1 MIAVLIGPYINKAM
15 KKILYFGM
23 LLSACTNLQA
33 QTQKGRWQVGMQ
45 VGNITY
51 RNHGKD
57 ASKSWSARFTPTAG
71 YFVAKNL
78 LIGTGIPFSINYASV
93 GQSGSY
99 FQGDDALNTSLGLS
113 PFIRYY
119 FGEARLKPYLGGSY
133 SYLYKTYKY
142 TNSTVP
148 IPDVLTTAYSTVIAP
163 SIGLAYFMSQHI
175 AFNID
180 LSYNISQ
187 DQIPSFRYIN
197 TNGTVEE
204 VIVEKNR
211 TESKF
216 LLAEIGFQ
224 LYFGK

>member
-1 MIAVLIGPYINKAM
+1 M
-15 KKILYFGM
+15 KKILYFII
-23 LLSACTNLQA
+23 LLCACTNLQA
-33 QTQKGRWQVGMQ
+33 QTQKGHWQVGMQ

-51 RNHGKD
+51 QDHGQA
-57 ASKSWSARFTPTAG
+57 ASKSWSARFTPAAG

-78 LIGTGIPFSINYASV
+78 LIGAGIPFSINYASV

-119 FGEARLKPYLGGSY
+119 FGETRLKPYLGGSY

-142 TNSTVP
+142 THSTVP
-148 IPDVLTTAYSTVIAP
+148 IPDISTITHSTVVAP
-163 SIGLAYFMSQHI
+163 SIGLAYFINQQI

-180 LSYNISQ
+180 LSYTISQ
-187 DQIPSFRYIN
+187 DQTPSFHYVN
-197 TNGTVEE
+197 TTGTVSE
-204 VIVEKNR
+204 VIVEKNL